1 MFFCVKESE
10 LDRLSEFTT
19 RNIAA
24 YALDKSYDRH
34 TNSSG
39 ICYEYLADLFPTT
52 DEVNAA
58 LQANKPKKA
67 MLKLAK
73 SYIKKLYNPKD
84 DPIAYR
90 FNLAVLALLHVAN
103 KRSRNII
110 VFVEPD
116 NVPAQ
121 YASYFKYIKVYLNAI
136 IAEFYAEGY
145 VKRKGKKVL
154 PTMLFE
160 HFVPNWLRLG
170 KKDTKKLCKY
180 FKKAGYGM
188 GKEHAKKLK
197 RKQIAKSVACV
208 ARSSEL
214 SASGQNLYDMIDLTF
229 NVDFGTSFLCSCNYQ
244 GVKKDARKR
253 LGTILANKLCLRGDK
268 LIDDLAKNCST
279 KDGKKTIKKLR
290 KRINKRSKEQ
300 IKYYKELI
308 TIFGTG
314 DDTGASLN
322 DMAQRKIVKLPK
334 VGKKCAKSNKKY
346 QKVVKAFASM
356 KAPSI
361 GIIYTHITARC
372 MGAEIG
378 DGEYNRMMSNVI
390 AQLDPSKYHEPKQ
403 LAKQFVNLAK
413 AYKKAA
419 AAAQD

>member
-10 LDRLSEFTT
+10 LERLSEYTT
-19 RNIAA
+19 RNISA

-39 ICYEYLADLFPTT
+39 ICYEYISDLFPTT
-52 DEVNAA
+52 DEINEA
-58 LQANKPKKA
+58 LQSSKPKKA

-73 SYIKKLYNPKD
+73 KYIKKLYNPKD

-90 FNLAVLALLHVAN
+90 FNLAILTLLRVAT
-103 KRSRNII
+103 KRARSII

-116 NVPAQ
+116 NVPEQHAP
-121 YASYFKYIKVYLNAI
+121 YFKYIKEYLNAI

-154 PTMLFE
+154 PVMLFE
-160 HFVPNWLRLG
+160 HFIPNWLRLG
-170 KKDTKKLCKY
+170 KKDTKKVRKY
-180 FKKAGYGM
+180 FKKIGYELGS
-188 GKEHAKKLK
+188 EHTDKLK
-197 RKQIAKSVACV
+197 KKQIAKSVARF

-214 SASGQNLYDMIDLTF
+214 SASGQNLYDMINLTF
-229 NVDFGTSFLCSCNYQ
+229 NVDFGTTLLCSCNYQ
-244 GVKKDARKR
+244 DLKKDARKS
-253 LGTILANKLCLRGDK
+253 LATILATKLCMRGDG
-268 LIDDLAKNCST
+268 LIDDLAKNCT
-279 KDGKKTIKKLR
+279 KKGKKTIKKLR
-290 KRINKRSKEQ
+290 KRVSKRSKEQ
-300 IKYYKELI
+300 IKYYKELSL
-308 TIFGTG
+308 IFDSEDSTG
-314 DDTGASLN
+314 SSLN
-322 DMAQRKIVKLPK
+322 DMAQKKIVKLPK
-334 VGKKCAKSNKKY
+334 VGKKCVKNDKKFR
-346 QKVVKAFASM
+346 KVVKTFSSM
-356 KAPSI
+356 KAPSL

-390 AQLDPSKYHEPKQ
+390 AQLDPVKYHEPKQ

-419 AAAQD
+419 ATQE

>member
-58 LQANKPKKA
+58 LQSNKPKKA

-73 SYIKKLYNPKD
+73 AYIKKLYNPKD
-84 DPIAYR
+84 DDPIAYR
-90 FNLAVLALLHVAN
+90 FNLATLTLLHVASN
-103 KRSRNII
+103 SSRNII

-116 NVPAQ
+116 EVPAQ

-154 PTMLFE
+154 PIMLFE

-170 KKDTKKLCKY
+170 KKESKKICKY
-180 FKKAGYGM
+180 FKKAGYDL
-188 GKEHAKKLK
+188 GKEHTKKLK
-197 RKQIAKSVACV
+197 KKQIAKSVARF

-229 NVDFGTSFLCSCNYQ
+229 NVDFNTTMLCSRNYQ
-244 GVKKDARKR
+244 DIKKDARKR
-253 LGTILANKLCLRGDK
+253 IAAVLAKKLCLRGNS
-268 LIDDLAKNCST
+268 LIDDLAKNCT
-279 KDGKKTIKKLR
+279 KSGKKTIKKLR
-290 KRINKRSKEQ
+290 KRVEKRSKEQ
-300 IKYYKELI
+300 IKYYKELV
-308 TIFGTG
+308 TIFGAG
-314 DDTGASLN
+314 DETGASLN
-322 DMAQRKIVKLPK
+322 DMAQRKIIKLPK
-334 VGKKCAKSNKKY
+334 VGKKCAKSDKKY
-346 QKVVKAFASM
+346 RKVIKAFSSM
-356 KAPSI
+356 KAPSL

-390 AQLDPSKYHEPKQ
+390 AQLDPSKYREPKQ

-419 AAAQD
+419 ATQD